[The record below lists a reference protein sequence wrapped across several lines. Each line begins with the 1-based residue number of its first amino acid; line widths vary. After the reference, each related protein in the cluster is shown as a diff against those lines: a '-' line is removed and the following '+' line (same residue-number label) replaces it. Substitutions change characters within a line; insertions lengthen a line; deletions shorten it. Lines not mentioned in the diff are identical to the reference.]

1 MVSSEFQNQAYITLH
16 PVSVEGQEISA
27 AFSTEGLNL
36 QQAVLSQTGISGDV
50 SLELNPHVSLTDVK
64 GLQLSAG
71 TDVSS
76 QVSFLCAFKNSPG
89 KGSHFHRYAMLCPL

>member
-1 MVSSEFQNQAYITLH
+1 M
-16 PVSVEGQEISA
+16 SVEGQEISA

-64 GLQLSAG
+64 GLQLSTG
-71 TDVSS
+71 IDVSS
-76 QVSFLCAFKNSPG
+76 QASLLCTFNDSA
-89 KGSHFHRYAMLCPL
+89 